1 MSRLISLLPQRSVLG
16 ALEQAGRPGQLTS
29 AQRQVIARQFAL
41 SAAGGIAG
49 YLVGRKYA
57 HPVLG
62 VLGGLSAGAGTALLV
77 SGLPVEAARVALV
90 ETAAIGLALRY
101 PRHPALAYV
110 GGHVG
115 AGLLTDAL
123 LPQTMRT
130 EIGSDE
136 NGAPADGR

>member
-1 MSRLISLLPQRSVLG
+1 MSRLVSLLPQRSVLG
-16 ALEQAGRPGQLTS
+16 ALEQASRPGQLTS
-29 AQRQVIARQFAL
+29 AQRQVIVRQFAL

-49 YLVGRKYA
+49 YLIGRKYT

-62 VLGGLSAGAGTALLV
+62 VLGGLSAGAGAALLA

-90 ETAAIGLALRY
+90 ETAAIGLALQY

-115 AGLLTDAL
+115 AGLVLDAL
-123 LPQTMRT
+123 VPPTQRA
-130 EIGSDE
+130 EVVGDA
-136 NGAPADGR
+136 GV